1 MNIALYG
8 LGIIGS
14 VWARNLAAD
23 GHQVRAWNRS
33 PKPDHPCFCADARTA
48 AKEAQLV
55 AIVVADGPAVMQ
67 VLDAVL
73 PVLAPGTVVANHATI
88 GVDEVRAVQARVR
101 AAGCRFL
108 DMPFTGS
115 KIAAEQRKTVYFVGD
130 DDATFATVEA
140 TYAGISTARIP
151 LGAVGNAMAIKLALN
166 LMIATSYQSLAEGLR
181 LARSAGIAEA
191 DFFRCLDLNI
201 AKSGLADLKKPKLLA
216 ADWSP
221 QFSVKHLN
229 KDLRHAL
236 RLAAT
241 GGVTLPQA
249 AQLQAAYA
257 AAEADG
263 LGEADFSVMYTR

>member
-23 GHQVRAWNRS
+23 GHQVRAWNRT
-33 PKPDHPCFCADARTA
+33 PKPDHPCFCADARSA
-48 AKEAQLV
+48 AQGAQLV

-115 KIAAEQRKTVYFVGD
+115 KIAAEQRQTVYFVGD
-130 DDATFATVEA
+130 DDGSLTAVETV
-140 TYAGISTARIP
+140 YAGISKARLP
-151 LGAVGNAMAIKLALN
+151 LGAVGSAMAVKLALN

-181 LARSAGIAEA
+181 LARSAGIADT

-236 RLAAT
+236 RLAAAS
-241 GGVTLPQA
+241 GVSLPQA

-263 LGEADFSVMYTR
+263 LGEADFSVMYQR